1 MFDATQDYGTVFMY
15 SGIVFLL
22 NAVVILLIPL
32 LRKTRPSD
40 KENNAENS
48 SPMPVLK
55 VEPISNGGNN
65 KETLK
70 IVTTFPK
77 SFKNNAINFI

>member
-32 LRKTRPSD
+32 LRKTQPSD
-40 KENNAENS
+40 KKSIAENS
-48 SPMPVLK
+48 SPMPMLQA
-55 VEPISNGGNN
+55 ERINDGANNN
-65 KETLK
+65 KTLD

-77 SFKNNAINFI
+77 SFKDNAINFI